1 MLAGLHEIRR
11 PASGPAVKPD
21 DQDAEPSPAAP
32 DRLVPAL
39 GGLIAA
45 AALAAYADSFSGPWL
60 FDDREAIA
68 GNASLRHLATALVPP
83 DGGLPVSGRP
93 VLNLSFALNYALG
106 GTQVAGYHAANLL
119 IHLGAALALFGL
131 VRRTL
136 LPLGRPA
143 RSAAILAFFVALLWA
158 VHPLLTEA
166 VTYLSQRTESL
177 VALFYLLTLYC
188 FVRGMQ
194 EGASPAA
201 GAARET
207 GRRRRWLALS
217 VFACLLGMG
226 TKEVMATAPVLVF
239 LYDRT
244 FVGGSFRAAWTARK
258 RYYLALAST
267 WILLLALVA
276 WSGSRGGTAGFGAGV
291 AWWAY
296 ALTQFRAVAIYLRL
310 AFWPAPL
317 VGDYGRFLGGPPLEL
332 AADAL
337 VVLGLLAAT
346 TVLLWKRPREGFLG
360 AWFFLILAPSSS
372 VVPVATEIIAERR
385 AYLPL
390 AAVIAAVIFA
400 VAAGLEALAARRVRA
415 GAAAAALGMAA
426 ALCLGAATYR
436 RNAVYQSVYGFWADV
451 VRKVPDNVGA
461 RNDLGNSLADLG
473 RLDEAIAQ
481 FREALRLNPEYADA
495 HTNLAHALLQRGR
508 LEESIAN
515 YRAALR
521 YRPQEPDVR
530 QGLGVAS
537 YRLGNRLAA
546 RGQFAA
552 AAQAYETAVAMQPD
566 FADAHVN
573 YGGVLAQLGRVPDA
587 LREFEAALRLEP
599 GAADVH
605 NNLGGLLAESGRL
618 AEAKAQFQEALRLKP
633 DYQQARENLERVERL
648 EPAPLAP

>member
-1 MLAGLHEIRR
+1 M
-11 PASGPAVKPD
+11 
-21 DQDAEPSPAAP
+21 
-32 DRLVPAL
+32 L
-39 GGLIAA
+39 GGLL
-45 AALAAYADSFSGPWL
+45 ALAAVAAYSDSFTGPWL

-83 DGGLPVSGRP
+83 GGGLPVSGRP

-106 GTQVAGYHAANLL
+106 GTQVAGYHATNLL
-119 IHLGAALALFGL
+119 IHLCAALALFGL
-131 VRRTL
+131 GRRTL
-136 LPLGRPA
+136 LNLGR
-143 RSAAILAFFVALLWA
+143 SAQNSAVLAFFVALLWS

-188 FVRGMQ
+188 FVRGTQ
-194 EGASPAA
+194 A
-201 GAARET
+201 G
-207 GRRRRWLALS
+207 GGRRWLGLS
-217 VFACLLGMG
+217 IFTCLLGMG
-226 TKEVMATAPVLVF
+226 TKEVMATAPVLVL

-244 FVGGSFRAAWTARK
+244 FVGGSFRAAWAARK

-291 AWWAY
+291 AWWTY

-337 VVLGLLAAT
+337 VVLGLMAAT
-346 TVLLWKRPREGFLG
+346 AVLLWKRPRAGFLG
-360 AWFFLILAPSSS
+360 AWFFVILAPSSS

-390 AAVIAAVIFA
+390 AAVIAAVVGA
-400 VAAGLEALAARRVRA
+400 VAAALDALAARRVRA
-415 GAAAAALGMAA
+415 RAAGAALGLAA
-426 ALCLGAATYR
+426 AISLGAATYR
-436 RNAVYQSVYGFWADV
+436 RNQVYQSVYGFWADV

-495 HTNLAHALLQRGR
+495 HTNLAHALLQRGQ

-537 YRLGNRLAA
+537 YRLGNRLAE
-546 RGQFAA
+546 RGQLAA
-552 AAQAYETAVAMQPD
+552 AAQAYGTAVAMQPD
-566 FADAHVN
+566 FADARVN

-618 AEAKAQFQEALRLKP
+618 ADAKAQFQEALRLRP
-633 DYQQARENLERVERL
+633 DYREARDNLERVERL
-648 EPAPLAP
+648 EPAPVAP

>member
-1 MLAGLHEIRR
+1 VKLAD
-11 PASGPAVKPD
+11 PAAD
-21 DQDAEPSPAAP
+21 HSPAES
-32 DRLVPAL
+32 DRLVRGLGCLVAL
-39 GGLIAA
+39 AA
-45 AALAAYADSFSGPWL
+45 FAAYADSFSGPWL

-68 GNASLRHLATALVPP
+68 GNATLRHFATALVPP
-83 DGGLPVSGRP
+83 GGGLPVSGRP

-119 IHLGAALALFGL
+119 IHLGAALTLFGIA
-131 VRRTL
+131 RRTL

-143 RSAAILAFFVALLWA
+143 RVAAVLAFFIALLWA

-177 VALFYLLTLYC
+177 VGLFYLLTLYC
-188 FVRGMQ
+188 FIRGTQ
-194 EGASPAA
+194 PRPREATGARD
-201 GAARET
+201 GKT
-207 GRRRRWLALS
+207 GRLRWLGLS
-217 VFACLLGMG
+217 VLACFLGMG
-226 TKEVMATAPVLVF
+226 TKEVMATAPLVVL

-244 FVGGSFRAAWTARK
+244 FVSGSFGAAWAARK

-267 WILLLALVA
+267 WIFLLALVA
-276 WSGSRGGTAGFGAGV
+276 WAGSRGGTAGFGAGV

-296 ALTQFRAVAIYLRL
+296 ALTQFRAMAIYLRL
-310 AFWPAPL
+310 AFWPDPL

-332 AADAL
+332 AADVL

-346 TVLLWKRPREGFLG
+346 AVLVWKRPRAGFLG

-390 AAVIAAVIFA
+390 AAVIAAVVCA

-415 GAAAAALGMAA
+415 GAAAAALGLAA

-451 VRKVPDNVGA
+451 VRKVPENIGA

-495 HTNLAHALLQRGR
+495 HTNLAHALLQQGQ

-537 YRLGNRLAA
+537 YRLGNRLAE
-546 RGQFAA
+546 RGQLVA
-552 AAQAYETAVAMQPD
+552 AAQAYGTAVAMQPD

-599 GAADVH
+599 SAADVH

-618 AEAKAQFQEALRLKP
+618 ADAKAQFQEALRLRP
-633 DYQQARENLERVERL
+633 DYREARDNLERVERM
-648 EPAPLAP
+648 EPAPVAP